1 MNPWINPIFTSP
13 IDRSLHPSQCPAMEL
28 TADSRPVKQVAKVN
42 PKAKAKAK
50 AQNDKMKDAIG
61 RISSNIHMCER
72 CGGKKSNGFWAM
84 IQCLDW
90 LLGWFWMILWW
101 SFQVPQSEGAPQLSL
116 KTASICRMLGCVGL
130 LGWGSLSNLASWL
143 TWQNSCFKV
152 YNNCRDCLAFG
163 IPIQTSARHRLQ
175 MTPGR
180 DTIGHLW
187 CNGSFSPLTS
197 MVISMG
203 DFTHDSRL
211 RFLAKLQVLFLVVT
225 VPSANR
231 VS

>member
-1 MNPWINPIFTSP
+1 MS
-13 IDRSLHPSQCPAMEL
+13 RHG
-28 TADSRPVKQVAKVN
+28 ADSRQQASEAGGQSEYEGQGQGEGSKRQDEGRHWANIIEYPHVWTLWREEKQWVLS
-42 PKAKAKAK
+42 
-50 AQNDKMKDAIG
+50 NDSM
-61 RISSNIHMCER
+61 S
-72 CGGKKSNGFWAM
+72 
-84 IQCLDW
+84 W
-90 LLGWFWMILWW
+90 LVVGMILDDFMVKFP
-101 SFQVPQSEGAPQLSL
+101 SSPVRGGPTIVPKLP
-116 KTASICRMLGCVGL
+116 ICRMLGCVGL

-152 YNNCRDCLAFG
+152 YKNGRDCLAFG

-180 DTIGHLW
+180 DTIGLW